1 MNDQQIDTQT
11 GTQTGHQ
18 ATVIDTA
25 PVLTNGPSLTGGSAD
40 VVIEDEAPDYGVATD
55 TDAVNEDTDEIAAL
69 PKGAE
74 ELADGSVEVT
84 LDRPVT
90 LTLVSQS
97 RGTKRQETVVKVR
110 FHRLTGAHLTEI
122 TSAAD
127 KVREKVAF
135 ALAARMNKA
144 KMNALFDRM
153 DAADIGRC
161 GQVLEYFL
169 GSGRKTGRT

>member
-1 MNDQQIDTQT
+1 MADTKK
-11 GTQTGHQ
+11 
-18 ATVIDTA
+18 TVIDTTPA
-25 PVLTNGPSLTGGSAD
+25 RDFDAD
-40 VVIEDEAPDYGVATD
+40 QTDIVVEDAEADFGTVETSD
-55 TDAVNEDTDEIAAL
+55 VVNEDADDIATL
-69 PKGAE
+69 PRGAE
-74 ELADGSVEVT
+74 EQADGSVIVT
-84 LDRPVT
+84 LARSVD
-90 LTLVSQS
+90 LVLKSNE
-97 RGTKRQETVVKVR
+97 RGTRKETTTSIR
-110 FHRLTGAHLTEI
+110 FHRLSGKDLTEI

-135 ALAARMNKA
+135 ALSARMNKA

>member
-1 MNDQQIDTQT
+1 MSKSERTFIDTSP
-11 GTQTGHQ
+11 
-18 ATVIDTA
+18 DTA
-25 PVLTNGPSLTGGSAD
+25 PEVHD
-40 VVIEDEAPDYGVATD
+40 VVIEDEEPDYGEVAAD
-55 TDAVNEDTDEIAAL
+55 DAVDEDADDIATL
-69 PKGAE
+69 PRGAK

-84 LDRPVT
+84 LDRAIP

-97 RGTKRQETVVKVR
+97 RGTKRQETIGKIR
-110 FHRLTGAHLTEI
+110 FHRLTGRDLSEI
-122 TSAAD
+122 TNAAD
-127 KVREKVAF
+127 KVRERVAF
-135 ALAARMNKA
+135 ALSARMNKA